1 MSDPTA
7 PASPPPDPCSA
18 TNQTTAAAATAEALP
33 LLDTELRDLLRH
45 PERALPLLLGE
56 RARLAATIGG
66 QHDPWR
72 LCLLLLVVAL
82 VASAPFG
89 CVLSLAATWKV
100 AVLFG
105 GSVLLCWPSLQVFSS
120 YLGGRLLPAQSLAL
134 SLVIACVAALFT
146 LGFSPIQWFLQAT
159 MSTGDHID
167 ATTTSCVL
175 LAVSMLAGLAQ
186 LLRCAIADRRLA
198 GHGTFVLLLAWQ
210 AVVVFV
216 TLRMARALALIP

>member
-7 PASPPPDPCSA
+7 PTSPPPAPSAA
-18 TNQTTAAAATAEALP
+18 TNPTMASAPTAAALP
-33 LLDTELRDLLRH
+33 LLDAELRDLLRH
-45 PERALPLLLGE
+45 PGRALPVLLGE

-66 QHDPWR
+66 QHEPWR
-72 LCLLLLVVAL
+72 LCLVLLVVAL
-82 VASAPFG
+82 IASAPFG
-89 CVLSLAATWKV
+89 CVLGLASTWKV

-120 YLGGRLLPAQSLAL
+120 YLGGSLLPAQSLAL
-134 SLVIACVAALFT
+134 SLVVACIAALFT

-167 ATTTSCVL
+167 ATTTACVL

-186 LLRCAIADRRLA
+186 LLRCAVADRRLA

-216 TLRMARALALIP
+216 TLRMARTLALIP